1 MRREQEKATLFL
13 VPRASRLSPISERN
27 ISMLLR
33 RVVVLF
39 VFQHFE

>member
-1 MRREQEKATLFL
+1 MREEQEKAILFL
-13 VPRASRLSPISERN
+13 VPVAFRLTPSSERN

-39 VFQHFE
+39 IF